1 MIQGFLQSLVDLPR
15 DAVIVKTDGLF
26 AALLR
31 ILLAVDDVIFRFGA
45 VVAQDPAGLLV
56 VSVSDVKLFI
66 EVEADG
72 LGDPG

>member
-1 MIQGFLQSLVDLPR
+1 MIL
-15 DAVIVKTDGLF
+15 KTDGLF

-45 VVAQDPAGLLV
+45 VVAQDPASLLV
-56 VSVSDVKLFI
+56 VAVSDVKLFI
-66 EVEADG
+66 KVEADG

>member
-1 MIQGFLQSLVDLPR
+1 MIL
-15 DAVIVKTDGLF
+15 KTDGLF
-26 AALLR
+26 AALLW

>member
-1 MIQGFLQSLVDLPR
+1 M
-15 DAVIVKTDGLF
+15 IVKTDELF

>member
-1 MIQGFLQSLVDLPR
+1 MIL
-15 DAVIVKTDGLF
+15 KTDGLF

-45 VVAQDPAGLLV
+45 VVAQNPAGLLV
-56 VSVSDVKLFI
+56 VSISDVKLFI
-66 EVEADG
+66 KVEADG

>member
-1 MIQGFLQSLVDLPR
+1 M
-15 DAVIVKTDGLF
+15 IVKTDGLF

-45 VVAQDPAGLLV
+45 VVAQAPAGLLV
-56 VSVSDVKLFI
+56 VSISDVKLFI
-66 EVEADG
+66 KVEADG

>member
-1 MIQGFLQSLVDLPR
+1 MIL
-15 DAVIVKTDGLF
+15 KTDELF